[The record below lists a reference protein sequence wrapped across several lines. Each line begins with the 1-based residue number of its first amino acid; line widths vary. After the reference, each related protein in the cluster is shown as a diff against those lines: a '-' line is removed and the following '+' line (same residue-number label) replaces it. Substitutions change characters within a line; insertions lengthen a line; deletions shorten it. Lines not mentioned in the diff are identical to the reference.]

1 MNLELNLSPDF
12 KRKYDEWQKMKLDSS
27 AQVGVPL
34 TCNPPPPPPQ
44 QQQQLPPPQQQQV
57 QPLENGKKM

>member
-27 AQVGVPL
+27 AQVPL
-34 TCNPPPPPPQ
+34 TCNPPPQ
-44 QQQQLPPPQQQQV
+44 QQQQQIPPQQQQV
-57 QPLENGKKM
+57 QPLENGKTI